1 MLRSEYNLGL
11 YQACMHMAMEH
22 LVSRVACY
30 VQGLTH
36 VVLLLYQI
44 CGIEWPESI
53 LRVVCNARAPSQQRV
68 ALLSHTDPCLKP
80 AVKGELYG
88 SGANGRLE
96 PDPL

>member
-1 MLRSEYNLGL
+1 MHSHGNGTFGFKSSMLCSGVNSY
-11 YQACMHMAMEH
+11 
-22 LVSRVACY
+22 
-30 VQGLTH
+30 

-53 LRVVCNARAPSQQRV
+53 LRVVCNARATAPRQRV
-68 ALLSHTDPCLKP
+68 ALLSPTDPCLKP

>member
-1 MLRSEYNLGL
+1 MHAHGNGAFGFKSSMLCSY
-11 YQACMHMAMEH
+11 
-22 LVSRVACY
+22 
-30 VQGLTH
+30 H

-53 LRVVCNARAPSQQRV
+53 LRVVCNARATAPSQREWP
-68 ALLSHTDPCLKP
+68 LLSHTDPCLKP

-88 SGANGRLE
+88 SGANGRLK